1 MFLGVDVLRWQ
12 RLDPV
17 VALAWAV
24 QSIAEPLADAEDN
37 PRLDRRLLGRL
48 RRQWL
53 TRTPVQLD
61 VAYDSIPYPPGIT

>member
-1 MFLGVDVLRWQ
+1 MFLGVDALRWQ

-37 PRLDRRLLGRL
+37 PRLDSTG
-48 RRQWL
+48 
-53 TRTPVQLD
+53 VCSGGCD
-61 VAYDSIPYPPGIT
+61 GSG